1 MSHIDTLLE
10 RADVIYKQ
18 VAAYRTPISVLLAK
32 VSESNDTKEPS
43 EGHTNS
49 SSSGSNGGNRVSKTI
64 QLLSQKYA
72 SDCKSSFDDLSKI
85 IQEILISRKELTDY
99 NAKQSPDN
107 LNTNNQILSDGEGS
121 MKNVSNIHS
130 IGKCYGCTVAAVENC
145 VTVMKAFA
153 TNEIMKTFL
162 CKEDVIA
169 QLMRNNLHS
178 GTTRIHD
185 TTRELLCLLAK
196 DNRVIS
202 NQISYMLE
210 RRVQQSIFSHFT
222 KDNLAA
228 LLHQEMRLLIDMVDL
243 ADSCWEDRL
252 KTVIRLCL
260 IASKTNS
267 PVTIENVVV
276 PCLRILSKLIQPPLA
291 GGSNK
296 VCFFIHVFMIF
307 CQLFSNLI
315 CNYYLYCIFDRVSLD
330 MPWYLYQRMALRF
343 MSISKIGLLVTVLG
357 SMKTGRKW
365 HLPNY
370 RYL

>member
-18 VAAYRTPISVLLAK
+18 VAAYRTPISALLTK
-32 VSESNDTKEPS
+32 VSESNDIKES
-43 EGHTNS
+43 NEGHTS
-49 SSSGSNGGNRVSKTI
+49 SSASSSNSGNRVSKTI

-99 NAKQSPDN
+99 NAKQSPDS
-107 LNTNNQILSDGEGS
+107 LNTNNQAFSDDEGS
-121 MKNVSNIHS
+121 KNISNIHS

-162 CKEDVIA
+162 CEEDVIA
-169 QLMRNNLHS
+169 ELMRNNLHS
-178 GTTRIHD
+178 GTTRIHN

-196 DNRVIS
+196 DNRIIS

-228 LLHQEMRLLIDMVDL
+228 LLHQEMRLLIDMVEL
-243 ADSCWEDRL
+243 EDSCWEDRL

-267 PVTIENVVV
+267 PVTIESVVV

-291 GGSNK
+291 SGSNK
-296 VCFFIHVFMIF
+296 VWFISYFY
-307 CQLFSNLI
+307 I
-315 CNYYLYCIFDRVSLD
+315 CEYSF
-330 MPWYLYQRMALRF
+330 
-343 MSISKIGLLVTVLG
+343 
-357 SMKTGRKW
+357 
-365 HLPNY
+365 
-370 RYL
+370 